1 MRRLLIYIILSISLI
16 LILLK
21 VAISFKDWNSYEEL
35 IVQKLEDTFN
45 ARIHIG
51 GKIEVS
57 LITPKLTIYNV
68 YVQYNNDKKQ
78 KLSDS
83 VSINRIEIRPSFLSL
98 FLFSL
103 QPKLVT
109 LFGVK
114 GSKEDFISIVNK
126 RPGKVDVIMKDSQI
140 DLNNDFADYRSIV
153 NIKEIAI
160 KKNGHF
166 YGKAKVDDNNYDF
179 SGKADIT
186 K

>member
-68 YVQYNNDKKQ
+68 YVQYNNDKK
-78 KLSDS
+78 
-83 VSINRIEIRPSFLSL
+83 
-98 FLFSL
+98 
-103 QPKLVT
+103 
-109 LFGVK
+109 
-114 GSKEDFISIVNK
+114 
-126 RPGKVDVIMKDSQI
+126 
-140 DLNNDFADYRSIV
+140 
-153 NIKEIAI
+153 
-160 KKNGHF
+160 
-166 YGKAKVDDNNYDF
+166 
-179 SGKADIT
+179 
-186 K
+186 